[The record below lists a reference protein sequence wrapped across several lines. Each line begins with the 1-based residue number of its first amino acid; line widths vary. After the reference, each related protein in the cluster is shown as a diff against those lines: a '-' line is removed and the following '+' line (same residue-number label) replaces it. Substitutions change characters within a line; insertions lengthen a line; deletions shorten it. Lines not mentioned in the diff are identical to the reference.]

1 MNLLDLCFEREQQ
14 ERKERT
20 MNRTRREAIDD
31 LIEQLENI
39 QQQIE
44 ALKDEE
50 QTAYD
55 NLPETLQYSERG
67 ETMTEAIDNLES
79 AESSVEEAIG
89 YLTSA
94 KGE

>member
-1 MNLLDLCFEREQQ
+1 
-14 ERKERT
+14 

-50 QTAYD
+50 QTD

-67 ETMTEAIDNLES
+67 ETITEAIDNLES

>member
-39 QQQIE
+39 QQQNKKMLKIE
-44 ALKDEE
+44 IVDAINSILIYKYIFID
-50 QTAYD
+50 
-55 NLPETLQYSERG
+55 LQ
-67 ETMTEAIDNLES
+67 MN
-79 AESSVEEAIG
+79 
-89 YLTSA
+89 
-94 KGE
+94 

>member
-44 ALKDEE
+44 TLKDEE

-55 NLPETLQYSERG
+55 NMPEGLQCSERG
-67 ETMTEAIDNLES
+67 ETITEAIHNLES

>member
-1 MNLLDLCFEREQQ
+1 
-14 ERKERT
+14 

-44 ALKDEE
+44 TLKDEE

-79 AESSVEEAIG
+79 AESDVEEAIG
-89 YLTSA
+89 YLINA

>member
-20 MNRTRREAIDD
+20 MNRREAIDD

-44 ALKDEE
+44 TLKDEE

-55 NLPETLQYSERG
+55 NLPETLQCSERG
-67 ETMTEAIDNLES
+67 ETITEAIDNLES
-79 AESSVEEAIG
+79 AESSVEETIG

>member
-1 MNLLDLCFEREQQ
+1 MTLMDLCFEREQQ

-20 MNRTRREAIDD
+20 MNRTRREAIGD

-44 ALKDEE
+44 TLKDEE

-67 ETMTEAIDNLES
+67 ETMTEAIDNLEN
-79 AESSVEEAIG
+79 AESGVEEAIG

>member
-1 MNLLDLCFEREQQ
+1 
-14 ERKERT
+14 

-50 QTAYD
+50 QTVYD

-67 ETMTEAIDNLES
+67 ETITEAIDNLES

>member
-1 MNLLDLCFEREQQ
+1 
-14 ERKERT
+14 

-67 ETMTEAIDNLES
+67 ETITEAIDNLES

>member
-1 MNLLDLCFEREQQ
+1 
-14 ERKERT
+14 

-44 ALKDEE
+44 TLKDEE
-50 QTAYD
+50 QTVYD

-94 KGE
+94 KVE

>member
-44 ALKDEE
+44 TLKDEE

-55 NLPETLQYSERG
+55 NMPEGLQCSERG
-67 ETMTEAIDNLES
+67 ETITEAIDNLES
-79 AESSVEEAIG
+79 AESSVEETIG